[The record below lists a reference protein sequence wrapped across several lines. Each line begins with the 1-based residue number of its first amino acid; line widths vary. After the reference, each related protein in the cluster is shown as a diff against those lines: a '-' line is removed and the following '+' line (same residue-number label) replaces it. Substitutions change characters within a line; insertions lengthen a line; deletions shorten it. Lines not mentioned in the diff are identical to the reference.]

1 MTEPSRNDAPVEN
14 PAERY
19 HRRIAAELQIGEA
32 QVSATA
38 QLLGEGAT
46 VPFIARYRKEAT
58 GTLDEVRIT
67 DIRDRLAQLAELDK
81 RREAILKSLT
91 ERELLTDEL
100 AAKIAAAE
108 TLSILEDLYL
118 PFRPKR
124 RTRATVAREKG
135 LEPLAQGI
143 FAQEEAFDP
152 LAAASAFVD
161 PEKGVAT
168 VEEALA
174 GARDIIAEWV
184 NESEQARARMR
195 EFFAAKAVFQSRV
208 IPGRETEGSRY
219 RDYFDWEEQAARAP
233 SHRILAMRRGEKE
246 EFLTLRVVPPE
257 TEAISL
263 LDAMFVTGN
272 GPVAEQV
279 RMAVEDGYR
288 RLLANSMETEIRMAA
303 KKRADAEAIRV
314 FVDNLRQLLLSPP
327 LGQKRLLAL
336 DPGFR
341 TGCKLVCLDAQGK
354 LLHHDVI
361 LPHLS
366 EKAKQ
371 QAAETIRALC
381 ARFRIEAIAI
391 GNGTAGRETE
401 TFLRGTGLPEAI
413 QIVMVNESGASV
425 YSASKIAREEFPNED
440 VTVRGAVSIGRRL
453 TDPLAELVKIDP
465 KAIGVGQYQH
475 DVDQTELKQSLDDTV
490 MSCVNAVGVELNTA
504 SAALLTY
511 VSGLGPAL
519 AGKIVAWRDEHGP
532 FLSREALREVPR
544 LGVKAFVQAAGFL
557 RIRNG
562 ENPLDASAVHPES
575 YEIVDRMAG
584 DLSCSIVDLMRDEVL
599 RKRIDPTRYV
609 TDEVGLPTLNDIL
622 AELDRPGRDPRER
635 FEDFR
640 FADGIEK
647 MEDLTPGMKLPGIV
661 TNLTAFGAFVDI
673 GVHQDGLVH
682 LSQIADRFV
691 KNPGDVLKV
700 RQHIEVTV
708 LAVDLERK
716 RISLTLKKQPA
727 AGAASEN
734 GPADGR
740 GKTAADVRREKT
752 GGKKTPEDGS
762 AQGGKPGE
770 KRAPGEGGSGNSAPG
785 GPPRDRSQGNRP
797 HLERPDRA
805 RPQRIKPR
813 DEKVPFNNP
822 FAAVFGKK

>member
-1 MTEPSRNDAPVEN
+1 MEPQKIDAPMEN

-19 HRRIAAELQIGEA
+19 HLQIAAELHIGNA
-32 QVSATA
+32 QVAATA
-38 QLLGEGAT
+38 QLLGEGGT
-46 VPFIARYRKEAT
+46 VPFIARYRKEVT
-58 GTLDEVRIT
+58 GTLDEVQIT
-67 DIRDRLAQLAELDK
+67 TIRDRLAQLGELDK

-100 AAKIAAAE
+100 RGKIAAAK
-108 TLSILEDLYL
+108 TLAVLEDIYL

-135 LEPLAQGI
+135 LEPLAQQI
-143 FAQEEAFDP
+143 FAQQQGFDP
-152 LAAASAFVD
+152 LAAAAAFVD
-161 PEKGVAT
+161 PEKGVASA
-168 VEEALA
+168 EEALA

-184 NESEQARARMR
+184 NENEQARARMR
-195 EFFAAKAVFQSRV
+195 EFFTERALFQAKV
-208 IPGRETEGSRY
+208 ITGKETDGSRY
-219 RDYFDWEEQAARAP
+219 RDYFDWEEQAAKAP

-246 EFLTLRVVPPE
+246 EFLTLRVIPPE

-263 LDAMFVTGN
+263 LDAMFVN
-272 GPVAEQV
+272 GSGPAAEQV

-288 RLLANSMETEIRMAA
+288 RLLANAMETEIRMAA

-314 FVDNLRQLLLSPP
+314 FADNLRQLLLAPP

-354 LLHHDVI
+354 LLHHDAI
-361 LPHLS
+361 FPHLS
-366 EKAKQ
+366 EKARS
-371 QAAETIRALC
+371 QAAETVRALC
-381 ARFRIEAIAI
+381 ARFRIEAIAV
-391 GNGTAGRETE
+391 GNGTGGRETE
-401 TFLRGTGLPEAI
+401 TFLRTLDLPEAI
-413 QIVMVNESGASV
+413 ELVMVNESGASV

-453 TDPLAELVKIDP
+453 SDPLAELVKIEP

-519 AGKIVAWRDEHGP
+519 AAKIVAWRDEHGP
-532 FLSREALREVPR
+532 FPSRVALREVPR
-544 LGVKAFVQAAGFL
+544 LGAKAFVQAAGFL
-557 RIRNG
+557 RIRDG

-575 YEIVDRMAG
+575 YAIVDRMAE
-584 DLSCSIVDLMRDEVL
+584 DLNCSIADLMQDEAL

-622 AELDRPGRDPRER
+622 AELARPGRDPRER
-635 FEDFR
+635 FEAFR
-640 FADGIEK
+640 FAEGIEK

-691 KNPGDVLKV
+691 KNPGEVLKV
-700 RQHIEVTV
+700 RQSVEVTV

-727 AGAASEN
+727 AGGKSATPPEKKEIREN
-734 GPADGR
+734 KPAGEGPLPKIAPGKPPQERQEHGR
-740 GKTAADVRREKT
+740 SQREK
-752 GGKKTPEDGS
+752 
-762 AQGGKPGE
+762 PGH
-770 KRAPGEGGSGNSAPG
+770 G
-785 GPPRDRSQGNRP
+785 
-797 HLERPDRA
+797 
-805 RPQRIKPR
+805 RPQQGKSRE
-813 DEKVPFNNP
+813 EKVPFNNP

>member
-1 MTEPSRNDAPVEN
+1 MTETSRNDSTADN
-14 PAERY
+14 PAKRY
-19 HRRIAAELQIGEA
+19 HLQIAAELHIGNA

-58 GTLDEVRIT
+58 GTLDEVQIT
-67 DIRDRLAQLAELDK
+67 DIRDRLAQLEELDK

-91 ERELLTDEL
+91 ERQLLTDEL

-108 TLSILEDLYL
+108 TLAVLEDIYL

-124 RTRATVAREKG
+124 RTRATIAREKG
-135 LEPLAQGI
+135 LEPLAQQI
-143 FAQEEAFDP
+143 FAQAEAFDP
-152 LAAASAFVD
+152 LAAAAAFVD
-161 PEKGVAT
+161 PEKGVASA
-168 VEEALA
+168 EEALA

-184 NESEQARARMR
+184 NENDQARARMR
-195 EFFAAKAVFQSRV
+195 EFFTAKAVFQSKV
-208 IPGRETEGSRY
+208 IPGKETDGSRY
-219 RDYFDWEEQAARAP
+219 RDYFDWEESAAKAP
-233 SHRILAMRRGEKE
+233 SHRVLAMRRGEKE
-246 EFLTLRVVPPE
+246 EFLTLRVIPPE

-263 LDAMFVTGN
+263 LDAMFVNGN
-272 GPVAEQV
+272 GPAAEQV

-288 RLLANSMETEIRMAA
+288 RLLANSMETELRMTA

-314 FVDNLRQLLLSPP
+314 FTDNLRQLLLAPP

-354 LLHHDVI
+354 LLHHDAI
-361 LPHLS
+361 FPHLS
-366 EKAKQ
+366 ERARS
-371 QAAETIRALC
+371 QAAETVLALC
-381 ARFRIEAIAI
+381 ARLKIEAIAI

-401 TFLRGTGLPEAI
+401 TFLRTLNLPETI
-413 QIVMVNESGASV
+413 QIIMVNESGASV

-453 TDPLAELVKIDP
+453 ADPLAELVKIDP

-519 AGKIVAWRDEHGP
+519 AAKIVAWRDEHGP
-532 FLSREALREVPR
+532 FPSRTALTDVPR
-544 LGVKAFVQAAGFL
+544 LGAKAFVQAAGFL

-575 YEIVDRMAG
+575 YAIVDQMAG
-584 DLSCSIVDLMRDEVL
+584 DLNCSITDLMHDETL

-622 AELDRPGRDPRER
+622 AELAKPGRDPREQ
-635 FEDFR
+635 FETFR

-647 MEDLTPGMKLPGIV
+647 LADLLPGMKLPGIV

-691 KNPGDVLKV
+691 KDPGEVLKV
-700 RQHIEVTV
+700 RQPVEVTV

-716 RISLTLKKQPA
+716 RISLTMKKNPERE
-727 AGAASEN
+727 GK
-734 GPADGR
+734 PADQP
-740 GKTAADVRREKT
+740 KTKESRENQPVVGEGPRPKI
-752 GGKKTPEDGS
+752 
-762 AQGGKPGE
+762 AQGKPPQERQDQGRAQKDKPGQSRPKQGKPRE
-770 KRAPGEGGSGNSAPG
+770 
-785 GPPRDRSQGNRP
+785 
-797 HLERPDRA
+797 
-805 RPQRIKPR
+805 
-813 DEKVPFNNP
+813 EKVPFNNP
-822 FAAVFGKK
+822 FAALLGKKQ